1 MPTSDMTLV
10 DHLTELRKR
19 VVRIA
24 IVLTVALAAGL
35 ALAAPVVSYLKELPP
50 ADGLEWHA
58 LSPWDGIR
66 VYMQFALLFAVTTTM
81 PFLLYQLWQFAKP
94 GLTETEQRAT
104 LKYIPWSALLAA
116 LGGGFAY
123 FLVFPF
129 SVAFLTG
136 LNEKM
141 GLQETYGVLQYFSFM
156 FNLVLPC
163 TLLFQLP
170 VVIAFLSAL
179 GIVTPELLKKC
190 RKYAYFAM
198 VVVSTM
204 IAPPDLI
211 SNMLVLAPFLVLF
224 EISIWMSSAARK
236 RKHLPIGGINHES
249 LRTE

>member
-1 MPTSDMTLV
+1 MSASDLTLV
-10 DHLTELRKR
+10 DHLRELRMR
-19 VVRIA
+19 VVRVA
-24 IVLTVALAAGL
+24 FVLTGALAAGL
-35 ALAAPVVSYLKELPP
+35 ALAVPVVSYLKKLPP

-66 VYMQFALLFAVTTTM
+66 VYMQFALLFAVTATT
-81 PFLLYQLWQFAKP
+81 PFILYQLWQFAKP
-94 GLTETEQRAT
+94 GLTETEKRAT

-129 SVAFLTG
+129 SVAFLTS
-136 LNEKM
+136 LNVKM

-156 FNLVLPC
+156 FNLILPC
-163 TLLFQLP
+163 MLLFQMP

-190 RKYAYFAM
+190 RRYAYFTMA
-198 VVVSTM
+198 VVSTM

-211 SNMLVLAPFLVLF
+211 SNLLVLAPFLVLF
-224 EISIWMSSAARK
+224 EISIWMSSAARN
-236 RKHLPIGGINHES
+236 RKHLPTGGNTHGT
-249 LRTE
+249 LG